1 MASSTYTGDYSRT
14 GKPVTSKAE
23 TVMEKAAETAGRVV
37 GTAEEVAKAAGDKAM
52 AVAGKVSE
60 TTGKV
65 VGALEEA
72 SPRLREAQESVGEV
86 ANNFYGATRKSVA
99 KQPMATLAVAA
110 GIGFV
115 LGALWKS

>member
-1 MASSTYTGDYSRT
+1 MASSTSSSDYSRT
-14 GKPVTSKAE
+14 GSAVTSKAE

-37 GTAEEVAKAAGDKAM
+37 GTVEEAAKAAGDKAM

-72 SPRLREAQESVGEV
+72 SPRLREAHKSVGEV
-86 ANNFYGATRKSVA
+86 ADNFYGATRKSA
-99 KQPMATLAVAA
+99 KKQPMATLAVAV

-115 LGALWKS
+115 LGAIWKS